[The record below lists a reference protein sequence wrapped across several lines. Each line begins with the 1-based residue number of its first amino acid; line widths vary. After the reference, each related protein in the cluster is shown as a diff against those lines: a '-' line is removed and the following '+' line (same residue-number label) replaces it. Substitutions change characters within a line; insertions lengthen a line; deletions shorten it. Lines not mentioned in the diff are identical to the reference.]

1 MALLVISGRA
11 EGLAGVE
18 VRARA
23 DVPTGM
29 SHFMLCPHEYEH
41 FFFQSW
47 ICVNRGLKPCHFV
60 VVCFSG
66 CFNSETLSLPSSS

>member
-11 EGLAGVE
+11 EGLAEAE

-23 DVPTGM
+23 GVPTGM

-41 FFFQSW
+41 FFFP
-47 ICVNRGLKPCHFV
+47 ILDLCEPGP
-60 VVCFSG
+60 
-66 CFNSETLSLPSSS
+66 

>member
-11 EGLAGVE
+11 EGLAGAE

-29 SHFMLCPHEYEH
+29 SHFMLCPHVH
-41 FFFQSW
+41 VQSW

-60 VVCFSG
+60 IVCFSG

>member
-11 EGLAGVE
+11 EAEGLAGAE

-29 SHFMLCPHEYEH
+29 SHFMLCPHEYEN
-41 FFFQSW
+41 FFS
-47 ICVNRGLKPCHFV
+47 NPGFV
-60 VVCFSG
+60 
-66 CFNSETLSLPSSS
+66 

>member
-11 EGLAGVE
+11 EGLAGAE

-29 SHFMLCPHEYEH
+29 SHFMLCPHGSGY
-41 FFFQSW
+41 FFFQSR
-47 ICVNRGLKPCHFV
+47 ICMNRGLEPCHFV
-60 VVCFSG
+60 GVCFSG
-66 CFNSETLSLPSSS
+66 CFNSETFSLPSSS

>member
-11 EGLAGVE
+11 EGLAGAE

-29 SHFMLCPHEYEH
+29 PHFMLCPHEYEH
-41 FFFQSW
+41 FFFP
-47 ICVNRGLKPCHFV
+47 ILDLCEPGP
-60 VVCFSG
+60 
-66 CFNSETLSLPSSS
+66 